1 VGERR
6 RPQSN
11 ASNPTPSGRRLTV
24 HDAARTLGISEDAVR
39 MRVKRGTLDAERE
52 GGRLFVLL
60 EADPTTEPTADPR
73 AELTAELR
81 DRVRYLEGIITTRDE
96 EIRRRDVIISQLT
109 DRIPAIEAPS
119 EPREAPERGTDE
131 QQGRAHPRGCKP
143 ADALRAPV
151 VAAVVRGVGYE
162 LGTSLSLSS

>member
-11 ASNPTPSGRRLTV
+11 TNNPTPSGRRLTV

-109 DRIPAIEAPS
+109 DRIPAIEAPAS
-119 EPREAPERGTDE
+119 PEPPEAPERGTDE
-131 QQGRAHPRGCKP
+131 QQGRGPIP
-143 ADALRAPV
+143 EDASPQTPSERRTWWA
-151 VAAVVRGVGYE
+151 RWFGG
-162 LGTSLSLSS
+162 

>member
-11 ASNPTPSGRRLTV
+11 TNNPTPSGRRLTV

-131 QQGRAHPRGCKP
+131 QQGRGPSPRMQARRRP
-143 ADALRAPV
+143 QSA
-151 VAAVVRGVGYE
+151 RGGSGGSGRRV
-162 LGTSLSLSS
+162 